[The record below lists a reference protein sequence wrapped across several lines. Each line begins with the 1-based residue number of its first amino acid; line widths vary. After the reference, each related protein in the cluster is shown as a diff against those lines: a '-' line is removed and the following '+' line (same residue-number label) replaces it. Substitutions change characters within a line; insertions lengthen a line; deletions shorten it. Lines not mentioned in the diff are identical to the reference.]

1 VPDKYN
7 TVAPESANNNTA
19 RRPSTALTPEGGVNK
34 GSDWKNRQS
43 REARKPKNRDKLP
56 GNTAA
61 MRKVRAKFRTGR
73 TLTPKEKT
81 LLAKMKSM
89 KLSETRND

>member
-1 VPDKYN
+1 MPDKYN
-7 TVAPESANNNTA
+7 TVAPGSANNNTT

-43 REARKPKNRDKLP
+43 REARKPKKRDGLP
-56 GNTAA
+56 GNTSA
-61 MRKVRAKFRTGR
+61 MRKVRAKFRTGK
-73 TLTPKEKT
+73 TLTLKEKT

-89 KLSETRND
+89 IND